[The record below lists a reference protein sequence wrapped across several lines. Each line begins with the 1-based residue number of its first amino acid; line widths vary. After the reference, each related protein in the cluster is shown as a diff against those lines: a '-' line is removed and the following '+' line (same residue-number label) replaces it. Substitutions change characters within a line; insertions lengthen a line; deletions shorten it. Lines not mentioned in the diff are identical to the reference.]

1 MFTSL
6 DLRWGYNN
14 IQIKKDDKWK
24 AAFVTPLGAY
34 EPMVMYFNI
43 TNSFP
48 TFQQMMNNIF
58 NNLYAMLI
66 IYLDDLMVFIK

>member
-34 EPMVMYFNI
+34 EPMVMYFNM

-48 TFQQMMNNIF
+48 TFQ
-58 NNLYAMLI
+58 
-66 IYLDDLMVFIK
+66 